1 MAEWVPP
8 TATSSA
14 SRPPLPPPPPNLPTK
29 PLSEPEPPF
38 RSETYIVQVP
48 KEQIYRI
55 PPPENAYLAEQYKNN
70 LNRRRKSPCLTYL
83 PWLLAVIAAIGLTI
97 GIVALVFY
105 LVVRPGVPK
114 VSIEAFAAKNLN
126 LSSRWKKPEYDIL
139 MKTLNPS
146 ANMGY
151 IYGSGGKACM
161 SHKGDVIAS
170 GESPQFDQPSHN
182 ETTFHLVLQGSS
194 NKLPKEIQRSL
205 KGPNEIVSLSLLVN
219 YVVRLK
225 IGMIES
231 SKSMSIQC
239 DFRVSK
245 FAKGTKIVS
254 QECSVKLGQ

>member
-8 TATSSA
+8 TASA
-14 SRPPLPPPPPNLPTK
+14 SRPPLPQPPPDLPTK

-83 PWLLAVIAAIGLTI
+83 PWLLAVIAAVGITI
-97 GIVALVFY
+97 AIVALVFY
-105 LVVRPGVPK
+105 LVVRPSVPE

-126 LSSRWKKPEYDIL
+126 HNSRWEKPKYDIS

-151 IYGSGGKACM
+151 IYGSGGKASM
-161 SHKGDVIAS
+161 SHKGVVIAS
-170 GESPQFDQPSHN
+170 GEPPRFDQPSHN
-182 ETTFHLVLQGSS
+182 ETAFHLVLRGSS

-205 KGPNEIVSLSLLVN
+205 KGPKEIVTLSLSVN

-225 IGMIES
+225 IGVIEL

-254 QECSVKLGQ
+254 QECSVELGQ